1 VRYELKQVQE
11 LCGELGLR
19 SSVVVEEPAEW
30 AEVDLGG
37 DAVLCFVNAAHDKDC
52 LVGFKGTGWHFHDDF
67 VFEDRDGSVVISLN
81 YLDLL
86 RRIKNGQIVVL
97 EHWRSGQLHSRALV
111 HSDSDNVLHYIT
123 VVQTLEAGAEI
134 RIWRAPRYG
143 QHAA

>member
-1 VRYELKQVQE
+1 MRYELKQVQE

-67 VFEDRDGSVVISLN
+67 VFEDYDPHPHI
-81 YLDLL
+81 
-86 RRIKNGQIVVL
+86 
-97 EHWRSGQLHSRALV
+97 A
-111 HSDSDNVLHYIT
+111 
-123 VVQTLEAGAEI
+123 
-134 RIWRAPRYG
+134 APV
-143 QHAA
+143 AV